1 MLRASA
7 AIERAGF
14 PTVSIVSTG
23 FLKQAEVVA
32 RGLGID
38 DLKIAHYPGTPM
50 VDSSDN
56 LRSKV
61 DRDLLPQII
70 EGLTGAR
77 APARS
82 REAPPEPCPRDIVFR
97 GTLNEVNEKFY
108 AEMWSDGL
116 PIVPPTLAEVE
127 RYLRYTDRAPDDVI
141 GVCPP
146 DNREAT
152 VWNIAV
158 SGVMAGCRPEYMP
171 VLIAIVEAITAP
183 EFRVQDAGSTP
194 GWEPLVTIS
203 GPVAE
208 ALDFNSG
215 ASVMRIGRRANSS
228 VGRFLR
234 LILRNLAG
242 FRFAPGAGDKGS
254 IAQNFFVALAENE
267 AACAEIGWAPY
278 SADRGFAAG
287 SNVVTVQSV
296 VSVSPPI
303 YTGSDDPEEHA
314 RVLAEVVGQSCGYWS
329 PVAMAYARNDPLIVM
344 GPSIAKVFAG
354 HGWSKADLRKYLY
367 DNIWIAADDA
377 ERYAY
382 YIGLTGF
389 KLKDQVA
396 KGLLPATYHESDD
409 PKRRIRVF
417 LDPDSIGIV
426 VAGDPGRNQSKCY
439 CSNHTQGP
447 PVSRAIRLPKDW
459 DVLMGSN
466 RSEGGNR

>member
-7 AIERAGF
+7 AVERAGL

-23 FLKQAEVVA
+23 FLQQAKVVA

-38 DLKIAHYPGTPM
+38 DLHIAHYPGTPM
-50 VDSSDN
+50 VDSSEA
-56 LRSKV
+56 LRQKV
-61 DRDLLPQII
+61 EQDLVPEII
-70 EGLTGAR
+70 AGLTAER
-77 APARS
+77 PVPRRRETLHEEPAP
-82 REAPPEPCPRDIVFR
+82 REIVFR
-97 GTLNEVNEKFY
+97 GTLEQISDHFY
-108 AEMWSDGL
+108 DAGWTDGL
-116 PIVPPTLAEVE
+116 PILPPTVAHVE
-127 RYLRYTDRAPDDVI
+127 RFLRYTDLAPDTVI

-158 SGVMAGCRPEYMP
+158 TGVMAGCRPEYMP
-171 VLIAIVEAITAP
+171 LLIAIVECVTTP
-183 EFRVQDAGSTP
+183 EFRIQDAGSTP
-194 GWEPLVTIS
+194 GWEPLITVS
-203 GPVAE
+203 GPIVD

-234 LILRNLAG
+234 LLFRNLAG

-254 IAQNFFVALAENE
+254 IAQNFLVALAENE
-267 AACAEIGWAPY
+267 AACREIGWPSYA
-278 SADRGFAAG
+278 AERGFAPGESA
-287 SNVVTVQSV
+287 VTVQSV

-303 YTGSDDPEEHA
+303 YTGSDDPNEHA
-314 RVLAEVVGQSCGYWS
+314 RVLAEVVGASCAYWS
-329 PVAMAYARNDPLIVM
+329 PVAMTYSRNDPLLIM
-344 GPSIAKVFAG
+344 SPSVAKVFAQ
-354 HGWSKADLRKYLY
+354 HGWSKDRLRRYLY
-367 DNIWIAADDA
+367 DHAWISAEDA

-389 KLKDQVA
+389 KLRDHVA
-396 KGLLPATYHESDD
+396 KGLLPPDYCASED

-417 LDPDSIGIV
+417 LKSDSIGIV

-447 PVSRAIRLPKDW
+447 PVSRPVRLPANW
-459 DVLMGSN
+459 TARARG
-466 RSEGGNR
+466 

>member
-1 MLRASA
+1 VLRASA

-14 PTVSIVSTG
+14 PTVSLVSTG

-50 VDSSDN
+50 VDSREE
-56 LRSKV
+56 LRTKV
-61 DRDLLPQII
+61 ERDLLPQII
-70 EGLTGAR
+70 EGLTSGRTAERKRDAAR
-77 APARS
+77 EPTP
-82 REAPPEPCPRDIVFR
+82 REIVFS
-97 GTLNEVNEKFY
+97 GGLEEVNDKFY
-108 AEMWSDGL
+108 AEMWTDGM
-116 PIVPPTLAEVE
+116 PVFPPTIPHVE
-127 RYLRYTDRAPDDVI
+127 RFLRYTNRAPEEVI

-158 SGVMAGCRPEYMP
+158 TGVMAGCRPEYMP
-171 VLIAIVEAITAP
+171 LLVAVVEAITDP

-194 GWEPLVTIS
+194 GWEPLITVS
-203 GPVAE
+203 GPIASE
-208 ALDFNSG
+208 LDFNSG
-215 ASVMRIGRRANSS
+215 ASVMRVGRRANST

-234 LILRNLAG
+234 LILRNMAG

-278 SADRGFAAG
+278 SVDRGFDADA
-287 SNVVTVQSV
+287 NVVTVQSV

-303 YTGSDDPEEHA
+303 YTGSDDPSEHA
-314 RVLAEVVGQSCGYWS
+314 RVLAEVIGQSCGYWS
-329 PVAMAYARNDPLIVM
+329 PVAMAYAKNNPLIVM
-344 GPSIAKVFAG
+344 GPSIAKVFAD
-354 HGWSKADLRKYLY
+354 HGWSKNRIRQYLY
-367 DNIWIAADDA
+367 ENVWISAEDA

-389 KLKDQVA
+389 KLKDQVN
-396 KGLLPATYHESDD
+396 KGLLPAEYCASED
-409 PKRRIRVF
+409 PKRRVRVF
-417 LDPDSIGIV
+417 MKPEWIGIV
-426 VAGDPGRNQSKCY
+426 VAGDGGRNQSKAY

-447 PVSRAIRLPKDW
+447 PVSREVKLPRNW
-459 DVLMGSN
+459 NELTA
-466 RSEGGNR
+466 RR

>member
-50 VDSSDN
+50 VDSSEE
-56 LRSKV
+56 LRRKV
-61 DRDLLPQII
+61 AGDLAPQII
-70 EGLTGAR
+70 EALTSAR
-77 APARS
+77 ASERKQAAAREPAP
-82 REAPPEPCPRDIVFR
+82 REIVFR
-97 GTLNEVNEKFY
+97 GTLEEVNDHFY
-108 AEMWSDGL
+108 DAMWTDGL
-116 PIVPPTLAEVE
+116 PVFPPTLAQVE
-127 RYLRYTDRAPDDVI
+127 RFLRFTERAPDEVI

-158 SGVMAGCRPEYMP
+158 TGVMAGCRPDYMP
-171 VLIAIVEAITAP
+171 LLIAVVDAVTDP
-183 EFRVQDAGSTP
+183 EFRIQDAGSTP
-194 GWEPLVTIS
+194 GWEPLITVS
-203 GPVAE
+203 GPIA
-208 ALDFNSG
+208 AQLDFNSG
-215 ASVMRIGRRANSS
+215 ASVMRIGRRANST

-234 LILRNLAG
+234 LILRNMAG

-267 AACAEIGWAPY
+267 EACREVGWLPY
-278 SADRGFAAG
+278 SADRGFQPG
-287 SNVVTVQSV
+287 ENIVTVQSV

-303 YTGSDDPEEHA
+303 YTGSDDPLEHA

-329 PVAMAYARNDPLIVM
+329 PVAMTYSKNNPLIVL

-354 HGWSKADLRKYLY
+354 HGWSKAGIRQYLY
-367 DNIWIAADDA
+367 DNLWIAADDA

-389 KLKDQVA
+389 RLRDHVA
-396 KGLLPATYHESDD
+396 KGLLPPEYCESDD
-409 PKRRIRVF
+409 PKRRVRM
-417 LDPDSIGIV
+417 LLNPESIGIV
-426 VAGDPGRNQSKCY
+426 IAGDAGRNQSKCY

-447 PVSRAIRLPKDW
+447 PVSRKVTLPRDW
-459 DVLMGSN
+459 DGLLA
-466 RSEGGNR
+466 RR